1 MANKEKIDSL
11 LSDLSE
17 LKELL
22 AGMRNMEICPLACF
36 SQTFDLAY
44 KVIRDL
50 HMLEGMQID
59 AFQKQMQ
66 AYQDVIESAL
76 QLQEAQADLSQ
87 LAMQDVQPEPPAA
100 KPSVSLNEA
109 LEKKNLS
116 DFRKAFSLN
125 DRFLFRKE
133 LFGGDEA
140 KMNKVIAD
148 LNELPSYE
156 ASIRYLRDR
165 QDWDSENET
174 VAAFLKLLEKRFL

>member
-1 MANKEKIDSL
+1 MSNKEKIDSL

-17 LKELL
+17 LKELIT
-22 AGMRNMEICPLACF
+22 GMRDMEICPLAFF

-44 KVIRDL
+44 KILRDL
-50 HMLEGMQID
+50 HVLEGMQID

-76 QLQEAQADLSQ
+76 QLQEARADISQ
-87 LAMQDVQPEPPAA
+87 LQDVLPEPPVA
-100 KPSVSLNEA
+100 KPSVSLNEV

-148 LNELPSYE
+148 LNEIPSYE
-156 ASIRYLRDR
+156 ASVQYLRDQ
-165 QDWDSENET
+165 QDWDTENAT
-174 VAAFLKLLEKRFL
+174 VAAFFKLLEKRFH

>member
-1 MANKEKIDSL
+1 MSNKEKIDGL

-17 LKELL
+17 LKELI
-22 AGMRNMEICPLACF
+22 AGMRDTEICPLAFF

-44 KVIRDL
+44 KILRDL

-76 QLQEAQADLSQ
+76 QLQEARADISQ
-87 LAMQDVQPEPPAA
+87 LTTQDVLPEPPIAQ
-100 KPSVSLNEA
+100 PSVSLNEV

-148 LNELPSYE
+148 LNEMPSYE
-156 ASIRYLRDR
+156 ASVQYLHNQ
-165 QDWDSENET
+165 QDWDTENVT
-174 VAAFLKLLEKRFL
+174 VAAFFKLLEKRFH